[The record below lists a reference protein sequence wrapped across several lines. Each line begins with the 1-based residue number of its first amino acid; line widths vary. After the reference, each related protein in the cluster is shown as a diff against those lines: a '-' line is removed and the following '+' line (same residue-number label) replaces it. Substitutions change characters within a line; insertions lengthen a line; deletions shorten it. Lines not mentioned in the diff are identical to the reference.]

1 MKKRGA
7 AKKPVWKSSAGIL
20 AGKIKITG
28 DIVNTADLWDALRV
42 DVIDPFGDVELPVVG
57 RDPVPDPLK
66 LDE

>member
-7 AKKPVWKSSAGIL
+7 AKKPVSKSSAGIL
-20 AGKIKITG
+20 AGKVKITG
-28 DIVNTADLWDALRV
+28 DIVDTADLWDALRV
-42 DVIDPFGDVELPVVG
+42 DAIDPFGGVELPVVG